1 MNGAPIQI
9 RPALAADAPAVAGL
23 AAALAQSFT
32 FSRARFDLTYPA
44 LLAERDVCLLVAIG
58 GGDHLGYLLG
68 FRHLTFFANGPV
80 GWVEEILVSPDQR
93 GSGTGRALM
102 TAFEQWAAKHGCAM
116 VALATRRAAPFY
128 RAIGYE
134 ESAVYHRKILRGE
147 ESGTATGS
155 GRGAGGGGRP

>member
-9 RPALAADAPAVAGL
+9 RPAVAADASAVAGL
-23 AAALAQSFT
+23 AGQLAQSFT

-44 LLAERDVCLLVAIG
+44 LLAERSVCLLVATG
-58 GGDHLGYLLG
+58 DGDHLGYLLG

-80 GWVEEILVSPDQR
+80 GWVEEILVSPDRR

-102 TAFEQWAAKHGCAM
+102 TAFEQWAAGHGCAM

-134 ESAVYHRKILRGE
+134 ESAVYHRKILPPERGQ
-147 ESGTATGS
+147 
-155 GRGAGGGGRP
+155 